1 MPADPPT
8 SALDPPTSALDPPT
22 HALDPPTHVA
32 DPAPP
37 PADPPPARP
46 RRRATAAE
54 LFERVIPDDPPTMPF
69 GRAKRSDVDIT
80 IRRQAPQRTDEQL
93 KIPFAG
99 NEDETLPLGGGDATV
114 PLGDDD
120 TLPLDR

>member
-1 MPADPPT
+1 
-8 SALDPPTSALDPPT
+8 
-22 HALDPPTHVA
+22 
-32 DPAPP
+32 
-37 PADPPPARP
+37 
-46 RRRATAAE
+46 
-54 LFERVIPDDPPTMPF
+54 MPF

-80 IRRQAPQRTDEQL
+80 IRRSAPKRADDQL

-99 NEDETLPLGGGDATV
+99 SEDETLALGEDATIPLGEDATVPLGEDATV